1 MSVWLPS
8 RESKTEKVK
17 TQVKVTQLCPVICNQ
32 VPLSMEFSK
41 QEYWSV
47 MPFPSPGELPN
58 PEIEPGS
65 PALQV
70 LSLPFEPP
78 GKLCLVL

>member
-8 RESKTEKVK
+8 REIKTEKVK
-17 TQVKVTQLCPVICNQ
+17 SEVKVTHLCPAICDQ
-32 VPLSMEFSK
+32 APLSMEFSK

-58 PEIEPGS
+58 PEVEPRS
-65 PALQV
+65 PALQAV
-70 LSLPFEPP
+70 SLPFELP
-78 GKLCLVL
+78 GKLGPVL